1 MNASKRKE
9 IVESFALLDT
19 DGGGDISRGEVGRM
33 LRELG
38 DNPTD
43 YELDQL
49 WSAINMCTIGD
60 TPSLKFEEFC
70 DVMGYTVKPTD
81 ELTKAL
87 SMLDPNNTGKIH
99 VGEFRYVL
107 TGGEGPNKLSDDQVD
122 EIVKELVVDESGF
135 FETQSLYSLS

>member
-1 MNASKRKE
+1 MKPAKRKE
-9 IVESFALLDT
+9 IVESFALLDS
-19 DGGGDISRGEVGRM
+19 DGGGDISRGEIGRM

-49 WSAINMCTIGD
+49 WSNINMCTIGD

-70 DVMGYTVKPTD
+70 DVVSYTVKPSD
-81 ELTKAL
+81 ELSKAL
-87 SMLDPNNTGKIH
+87 SMLDPNKTGKIH

-107 TGGEGPNKLSDDQVD
+107 TGGEGANRLSDDQVD
-122 EIVKELVVDESGF
+122 EIVKELIVDDNGF
-135 FETQSLYSLS
+135 FEIQSLFSSS